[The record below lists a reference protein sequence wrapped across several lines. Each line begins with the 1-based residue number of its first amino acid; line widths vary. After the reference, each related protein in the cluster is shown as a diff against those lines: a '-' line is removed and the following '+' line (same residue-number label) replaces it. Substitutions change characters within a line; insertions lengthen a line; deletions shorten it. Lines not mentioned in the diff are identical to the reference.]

1 MPRSALTLN
10 ELAKVRSDNRKILD
24 ADAGNQGTALGLK
37 NYLPGG
43 VRTGQPCIIV
53 YVPYKLNEDMLDPR
67 FRIPKLLTSSDGELE
82 APTDVV
88 ITTLPEIKGKKPD
101 LSEQNKKLV
110 AALRWE
116 DGTLDHLRPGAQ
128 IGGYFFPKD
137 APAAASAAGDTEIQS
152 YMGTVGYVVGE
163 TKGPAVGIL
172 TNQHIGIVAGQSIY
186 IPGGKQPSVRVGIT
200 REVRQHYPD
209 DEWLAGVDEPFAF
222 IKTDAAFVSVEA
234 HFRSKLRNELAEVG
248 RIEGRYNV
256 DLDTMDVIGLPVQK
270 VGRTT
275 GRTTGVIIAYGYRAT
290 HANDSLDR
298 QMGKEPAN
306 IYTDFLI
313 SPDEG
318 FEEFAAHGDSGSG
331 ILTND
336 GDKLLGLGLL
346 WGGRPTDF
354 DREEGYK
361 TLAYGINLG
370 RLLDVMGLDLILS

>member
-1 MPRSALTLN
+1 
-10 ELAKVRSDNRKILD
+10 
-24 ADAGNQGTALGLK
+24 
-37 NYLPGG
+37 
-43 VRTGQPCIIV
+43 
-53 YVPYKLNEDMLDPR
+53 
-67 FRIPKLLTSSDGELE
+67 
-82 APTDVV
+82 
-88 ITTLPEIKGKKPD
+88 
-101 LSEQNKKLV
+101 
-110 AALRWE
+110 
-116 DGTLDHLRPGAQ
+116 
-128 IGGYFFPKD
+128 
-137 APAAASAAGDTEIQS
+137 IQS